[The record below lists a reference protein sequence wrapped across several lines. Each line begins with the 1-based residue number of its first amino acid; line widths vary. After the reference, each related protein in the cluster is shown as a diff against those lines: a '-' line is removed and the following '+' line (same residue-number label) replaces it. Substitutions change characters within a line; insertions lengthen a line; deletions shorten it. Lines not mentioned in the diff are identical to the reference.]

1 MIIKSAKKIRGVIKV
16 PADKSITHRIF
27 ILSSLSKEISSAKN
41 LLFSED
47 TLRTYDIMKKLGVTF
62 EGDFNKM
69 KIIPPK
75 HFDKNGEF
83 YSGNSGTTARL
94 IMGLLPS
101 IKDGKYIVKGDESL
115 SKRPMKRIVEP
126 LKIMNANIEFLENEN
141 YLPIKIIGNT
151 LNPIEYELPVQS
163 AQVKS
168 AIIIAGISSEK
179 EVTIKN
185 DNNTRD
191 HTERLLKFMNADIQ
205 VYNSCIKVNPSILS
219 PFKKIYVPGD
229 FSSASYFITLA
240 ILHKNA
246 KIKIENVGLNEKRIA
261 FLNLLKEMNAN
272 IHIELKENFPEP
284 YGDIYVE
291 SSDLKISKIE
301 AKFIPSMIDELP
313 LIALLGCFTEG
324 ETILNNSEE
333 LRLKESDR
341 IKAVVE
347 NFRALNVEINEFKD
361 GFSLKGK
368 QKILGGEVDSYN
380 DHRIAMM
387 FSIAG
392 LLSEDGINLKN
403 AECVSISYPN
413 FFNELK
419 MLY

>member
-1 MIIKSAKKIRGVIKV
+1 MIIKPAKKIRGTIQV
-16 PADKSITHRIF
+16 PSDKSITHRIF
-27 ILSSLSKEISSAKN
+27 ILSSLSKGISSAKN
-41 LLFSED
+41 LLYSED
-47 TLRTYDIMKKLGVTF
+47 TFRTYEIMKKLGISY
-62 EGDFNKM
+62 EGDFNNI

-75 HFDKNGEF
+75 KFNKNGNY

-94 IMGLLPS
+94 IMGLLSS
-101 IKDGKYIVKGDESL
+101 IKDGEYIVTGDKSL

-126 LKIMNANIEFLENEN
+126 LKIMNADIEFLENEN

-151 LNPIEYELPVQS
+151 LNSIEYELPVQS

-168 AIIIAGISSEK
+168 AIIIAGVNSKK

-191 HTERLLKFMNADIQ
+191 HTERLLKYMNADIQ
-205 VYNSCIKVNPSILS
+205 GDSSFIKVNPSILS
-219 PFKKIYVPGD
+219 PLKKIFVPGD

-240 ILHKNA
+240 SLHKNA

-261 FLNLLKEMNAN
+261 FLNLLKEMNVN
-272 IHIELKENFPEP
+272 IHIEIKETFPEP

-291 SSDLKISKIE
+291 SSELKVSEIDINS
-301 AKFIPSMIDELP
+301 IPSMIDELP
-313 LIALLGCFTEG
+313 LIALLGCYTKG
-324 ETILNNSEE
+324 ETILKNAEE

-368 QKILGGEVDSYN
+368 QKILGGEVDSFN

-392 LLSEDGINLKN
+392 LLSKDGIKIKN
-403 AECVSISYPN
+403 SECVSISYPN

-419 MLY
+419 MFY